1 MYSLFNN
8 LDCYLLYIIFIH
20 IQITFFIII
29 LQSDEIEEM
38 YIVSLY
44 EKFSLML
51 SLWPK
56 YKYISLFDIILKKT
70 MELTMFTIFV
80 NILW

>member
-8 LDCYLLYIIFIH
+8 LDCYLLYIIYIH

-56 YKYISLFDIILKKT
+56 YKYISQFDIILKKT

>member
-56 YKYISLFDIILKKT
+56 YKYISLFDII
-70 MELTMFTIFV
+70 
-80 NILW
+80 

>member
-8 LDCYLLYIIFIH
+8 LDCYLLYIIYIH